1 MYQIKNTISK
11 ERDYNNVM
19 FNKNIRENCII
30 FTKAYYH
37 IVTWLI
43 LEKRDISRKRGSK
56 CCEYLEETCRK
67 KFRFFQDVK
76 FGICFL
82 KKRLSLQETPRKT
95 WGPRPRDSAIPC
107 RRRDVDGIAHW
118 LA

>member
-37 IVTWLI
+37 IVLAH
-43 LEKRDISRKRGSK
+43 SREARHFAK
-56 CCEYLEETCRK
+56 
-67 KFRFFQDVK
+67 
-76 FGICFL
+76 
-82 KKRLSLQETPRKT
+82 
-95 WGPRPRDSAIPC
+95 A
-107 RRRDVDGIAHW
+107 
-118 LA
+118 